1 MSFHPHLHSLP
12 METHTTLMDM
22 HFEHRDAIAGKKQKQ
37 VNVPFGLL
45 LTFRFI
51 KRKRVFKYRK
61 PDGQKGKC
69 LLRTKGT
76 EMSSSNRSP
85 ITQQLTEQHP
95 QALKR

>member
-1 MSFHPHLHSLP
+1 
-12 METHTTLMDM
+12 METHTTLMDV
-22 HFEHRDAIAGKKQKQ
+22 HFERTDAIAERKTS
-37 VNVPFGLL
+37 NVPFGLP
-45 LTFRFI
+45 LTFWFI
-51 KRKRVFKYRK
+51 KRKQVFKYRK

-76 EMSSSNRSP
+76 EMSSSNRSS